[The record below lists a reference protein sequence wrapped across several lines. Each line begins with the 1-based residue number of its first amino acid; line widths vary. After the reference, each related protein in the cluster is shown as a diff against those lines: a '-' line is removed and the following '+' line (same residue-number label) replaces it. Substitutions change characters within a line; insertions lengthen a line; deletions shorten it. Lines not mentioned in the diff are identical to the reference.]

1 VVGREDD
8 TGSVSGRDTGLL
20 SASFVF
26 MEVMRTGRR
35 RRTGVAV
42 LKINTVLLVRKKIDT
57 N

>member
-1 VVGREDD
+1 MADLVGGREDD
-8 TGSVSGRDTGLL
+8 TGSVPCRDTELL

-42 LKINTVLLVRKKIDT
+42 LNINTIL
-57 N
+57 